1 MVTEQPALVVKPRLQ
16 LSRRTVFPLVGDR
29 AAWSQEHLLPIFAT
43 IVVSIALLFVL
54 RPEQELSSDER
65 LDQAWQAY
73 WVLATYMAFLVG
85 CYVNEMC
92 LRARHLGLMA
102 AVAFSIYLLLE
113 SPVGDAWFYVFH
125 HVIPTAQWRKSGNS
139 EALQLAG
146 WFVGAGINE
155 EGFKALPPFGVA
167 ALGGILAFLGG
178 RLRGRLGALLT
189 AVSERVGLSEPLDGI
204 VLGVASGSGFFIYE
218 TLFQYVPATL
228 AQGHG
233 ADSQAFDGLLLL
245 LSRGLPQFAGHS
257 AWSGLFGYFIGLAV
271 LRPNRA
277 FFLLPIG
284 WLSAAILHA
293 AWDSIGVVVDSDL
306 GAIVAWVIVG
316 LLSYA
321 LLAGA
326 IFRAREIS
334 PRAAAA
340 GDGATSRAQDVAPS
354 SSDWD

>member
-1 MVTEQPALVVKPRLQ
+1 MVTEQPALIEKPRLQ

-29 AAWSQEHLLPIFAT
+29 SAWSQEHLLPIFAT
-43 IVVSIALLFVL
+43 IVVSIALLIVL
-54 RPEQELSSDER
+54 HPHQELSSDEK

-73 WVLATYMAFLVG
+73 WVLAVYMAFLVG
-85 CYVNEMC
+85 CYANEMC
-92 LRARHLGLMA
+92 ARARHLWLMA
-102 AVAFSIYLLLE
+102 AVACSTYLLLG
-113 SPVGDAWFYVFH
+113 SPLWDYWSYLFH
-125 HVIPTAQWRKSGNS
+125 LAIPTAQWRKSDNS
-139 EALQLAG
+139 EAMQLAG

-155 EGFKALPPFGVA
+155 EGFKALPLFGVA
-167 ALGGILAFLGG
+167 AFGGGLAFLGR
-178 RLRGRLGALLT
+178 RLKGRLGALLT

-218 TLFQYVPATL
+218 TLSQYVPETL
-228 AQGHG
+228 ADGHG
-233 ADSQAFDGLLLL
+233 ADAQAFDGLLLL

-277 FFLLPIG
+277 IVLLPLG
-284 WLSAAILHA
+284 WLSAAALHG

-306 GAIVAWVIVG
+306 GAIVAWVFVG

-334 PRAAAA
+334 PRAAALVT
-340 GDGATSRAQDVAPS
+340 TSAAREAAPS